1 MISLNFLIMSIK
13 PFIILYVKL
22 LLFLIN
28 QTNHK
33 STKMK
38 KVFLLFAG
46 FLIIFSSTVKAD
58 EGMWLLPL
66 LEQLNI
72 KQMKKEGLKLTAED
86 IYSINKSSLKDAIVI
101 FGGGCTG
108 EIISEQGLI
117 LTNHHCGYG
126 SIQRHSTPEHDYLK
140 DGFWA
145 KTLEEEIPT
154 PGLAVTFLV
163 RIEDVTEKVNA
174 TLNADMSE
182 LDRAKA
188 IEKVAKEIEAKA
200 KEGNTYSAT
209 VRNYYGGNQFY
220 LLVYEVYRDVRMVGA
235 PPSSIGKF
243 GADTDNWMWPRHTG
257 DFSMFRVYASK
268 DNKPAEYSK
277 DNTPYKPKKALA
289 VSIKGVK
296 KDDFAMILGYPG
308 RTQRYMT
315 SMELESTIKITNAN
329 RIYIRGI
336 KQDILLKDMLADRTI
351 NIKYASKY
359 AGSSNYWKNS
369 IGQNKALKRLK
380 VYDFKKQNEE
390 KFTAWVNADPKRIAK
405 YGEALKLIKEG
416 VDGTKDYS
424 HVSQYISEA
433 LSRGTELISLA
444 GMAGNLK
451 TNLDS
456 NKTDQVKKDLQ
467 GLKRRAAS
475 FYKDYSAPTDRKV
488 AKAMFRIF
496 SENVDKKF
504 QPEIF
509 RTIESKFN
517 NNFDLFVDQMF
528 DNSIFVDSVKLY
540 SFIAS
545 PDAMTL
551 ANDPAFV
558 AARSINSKSD
568 EIYKL
573 QEPFYAK
580 LSKGQRLYI
589 AGILEM
595 NQGKAMYPDANS
607 TMRLTYGKVEDYYPM
622 DAVHYDFLT
631 TLEGVMEKEDPDNWE
646 FVVPDK
652 LKELYKAKDYGRY
665 AEKSGKMPVA
675 FITTNDITGGNSGS
689 PVMNANGELIGAA
702 FDGNWE
708 AMSGDIVFENQL
720 QRCIVVDIRYV
731 LFIVDKYAGAT
742 RLINEMKIVQ

>member
-1 MISLNFLIMSIK
+1 MKRVIFFIAGALMLISTM
-13 PFIILYVKL
+13 VR
-22 LLFLIN
+22 
-28 QTNHK
+28 
-33 STKMK
+33 
-38 KVFLLFAG
+38 
-46 FLIIFSSTVKAD
+46 AD

-72 KQMKKEGLKLTAED
+72 KTMKSQGLKLTAED

-126 SIQRHSTPEHDYLK
+126 SIQRHSTTEHDYLK

-163 RIEDVTEKVNA
+163 RLEDVTSQVNA
-174 TLNADMSE
+174 VINVNMTEQERN
-182 LDRAKA
+182 KA
-188 IEKVAKEIEAKA
+188 IETVAKEIETKA
-200 KEGNTYSAT
+200 KEGNTYTAT
-209 VRNYYGGNQFY
+209 VRNYYGGNQFF
-220 LLVYEVYRDVRMVGA
+220 LLIYEVYRDVRMVGA

-268 DNKPAEYSK
+268 ENKPAEFSK
-277 DNTPYKPKKALA
+277 DNVPFKPKKALT

-296 KDDFAMILGYPG
+296 KDDFTMVMGYPG

-315 SMELESTIKITNAN
+315 SMELESVIKISNTN
-329 RIYIRGI
+329 RIFIRGVRQEI
-336 KQDILLKDMLADRTI
+336 ILKDMLADRAI
-351 NIKYASKY
+351 NIQYASKY
-359 AGSSNYWKNS
+359 SGSTNYWKNS

-380 VYDFKKQNEE
+380 VYDQKKQGEE
-390 KFTAWVNADPKRIAK
+390 KFTAWVNAYPDRIAK
-405 YGEALKLIKEG
+405 YGEALGLIKEG
-416 VDGTKDYS
+416 VEGTNEIS
-424 HVSQYISEA
+424 HVTQYIGEA
-433 LSRGTELISLA
+433 LTRGTELISIA
-444 GMAGNLK
+444 GAAAMLK
-451 TNLDS
+451 EDLDS
-456 NKTDQVKKDLQ
+456 NKTDKIKRDIA
-467 GLKRRAAS
+467 GLKKRAEG
-475 FYKDYSAPTDRKV
+475 FYKDYSASTDRKV

-496 SENVDKKF
+496 SENVDKKY
-504 QPEIF
+504 QPDIF
-509 RTIESKFN
+509 LTIEEKYG
-517 NNFDLFVDQMF
+517 NNFDQFIDNMF
-528 DNSIFVDSVKLY
+528 DNSIFADQAKLN
-540 SFIAS
+540 SFIENPNAEV
-545 PDAMTL
+545 L
-551 ANDPAFV
+551 ANDPAFI
-558 AARSINSKSD
+558 AAQSINKKST
-568 EIYKL
+568 ELFNL
-573 QEPFYAK
+573 QMPFMVK
-580 LSKGQRLYI
+580 QSKGQRLYI

-607 TMRLTYGKVEDYYPM
+607 TMRLTYGKVADYYPM

-646 FVVPDK
+646 FVVPEK

-665 AEKSGKMPVA
+665 GVNGKMPVA

-689 PVMNANGELIGAA
+689 PVLNAKGELIGCA

-720 QRCIVVDIRYV
+720 QRCINVDIRYV

>member
-1 MISLNFLIMSIK
+1 MKRFIFFIAGALMLISTTLR
-13 PFIILYVKL
+13 
-22 LLFLIN
+22 
-28 QTNHK
+28 
-33 STKMK
+33 
-38 KVFLLFAG
+38 
-46 FLIIFSSTVKAD
+46 AD

-72 KQMKKEGLKLTAED
+72 KTMKSQGLKLTAEE
-86 IYSINKSSLKDAIVI
+86 IYSVNKSSLKDAIVI

-126 SIQRHSTPEHDYLK
+126 AIQRHSTTEHDYLK

-163 RIEDVTEKVNA
+163 RLEDVTSQVNA
-174 TLNADMSE
+174 VINANMTEQERS
-182 LDRAKA
+182 KA
-188 IEKVAKEIEAKA
+188 IETVAKEIETKA
-200 KEGNTYSAT
+200 KEGNSYTAT
-209 VRNYYGGNQFY
+209 VRNYYGGNQFF
-220 LLVYEVYRDVRMVGA
+220 LLIYEVYRDVRMVGA

-268 DNKPAEYSK
+268 ENKPAEFSK
-277 DNTPYKPKKALA
+277 ENVPFKPKKALT

-296 KDDFAMILGYPG
+296 KDDFTMVMGYPG

-315 SMELESTIKITNAN
+315 SMELESVIKISNTN
-329 RIYIRGI
+329 RIYIRGVR
-336 KQDILLKDMLADRTI
+336 QDILLKDMLADRAI

-359 AGSSNYWKNS
+359 SGSTNYWKNS

-380 VYDFKKQNEE
+380 VYDQKKQGEE
-390 KFTAWVNADPKRIAK
+390 KFTAWVNADPTRVAK
-405 YGEALKLIKEG
+405 YGEALGLIKEG
-416 VDGTKDYS
+416 VDGTNELS
-424 HVSQYISEA
+424 HVTQYIGEA
-433 LSRGTELISLA
+433 LTRGTELISIA
-444 GMAGNLK
+444 SAATMLK
-451 TNLDS
+451 SNLDS
-456 NKTDQVKKDLQ
+456 NKIDQIKKDI
-467 GLKRRAAS
+467 GGIKRRAES
-475 FYKDYSAPTDRKV
+475 FYKDYSVSTDRKV

-496 SENVDKKF
+496 SENVDKKYQPDIF
-504 QPEIF
+504 Q
-509 RTIESKFN
+509 TIETTYS
-517 NNFDLFVDQMF
+517 NNFDQFVDNMF
-528 DNSIFVDSVKLY
+528 DNSIFADSEKLNN
-540 SFIAS
+540 FLAN
-545 PDAMTL
+545 PDAQVL
-551 ANDPAFV
+551 ANDPAFI
-558 AARSINSKSD
+558 AAQSINKKSN
-568 EIYKL
+568 ELFSL
-573 QEPFYAK
+573 QMPFMVK
-580 LSKGQRLYI
+580 QSKGQRLYI

-607 TMRLTYGKVEDYYPM
+607 TMRLTYGKVADYYPM

-646 FVVPDK
+646 FVVPEK

-665 AEKSGKMPVA
+665 GVNGKMPVA

-689 PVMNANGELIGAA
+689 PVLNAKGELIGCA

-720 QRCIVVDIRYV
+720 QRCINVDIRYV